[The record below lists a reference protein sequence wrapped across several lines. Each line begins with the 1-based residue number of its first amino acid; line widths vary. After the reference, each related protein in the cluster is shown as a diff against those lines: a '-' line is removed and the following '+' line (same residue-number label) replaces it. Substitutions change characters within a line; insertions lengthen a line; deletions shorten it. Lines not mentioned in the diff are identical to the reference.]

1 MEIIP
6 AIDLIDGQ
14 VVRLAQGDYARQ
26 TTFNYS
32 PIAQLQHYESEG
44 ASYLHLVDLDGAK
57 DPARRQLSVIAD
69 IVRSVSTP
77 IQVGGGIRTEADI
90 ENLLN
95 IGVQRV
101 VVGSKAITDPDIVA
115 TWFERFGADKI
126 VLALDLVVEND
137 AKRIAIHGWQS
148 LSDLTLEAVI
158 EQYQPHGL
166 CHVLS
171 TDITRDGMLTGSNV
185 ALYQEICQQYPN
197 IAFQASGGIGTL
209 MDIKALKT
217 TGVAGII
224 VGRALL
230 EEKFTAKEAILCA
243 RK

>member
-26 TTFNYS
+26 TTFDYS
-32 PIAQLQHYESEG
+32 PITQLQHYVAEG
-44 ASYLHLVDLDGAK
+44 ANYLHLVDLDGAK
-57 DPARRQLSVIAD
+57 DPACRQLSVIAE
-69 IVRSVSTP
+69 IVQSVSVP

-90 ENLLN
+90 DNLLN

-101 VVGSKAITDPDIVA
+101 VIGSKAVTEPTIVKQ
-115 TWFERFGADKI
+115 WFERFGADKI
-126 VLALDLVVEND
+126 VLALDLRVDNG

-148 LSDLTLEAVI
+148 LSDLTLEDVI
-158 EQYQPHGL
+158 AEYQPYGL
-166 CHVLS
+166 SHVLS
-171 TDITRDGMLTGSNV
+171 TDITRDGMLSGSNV
-185 ALYQEICQQYPN
+185 TLYQEICQQYPD
-197 IAFQASGGIGTL
+197 IAFQASGGIGNL
-209 MDIKALKT
+209 EDIEALKT

-230 EEKFTAKEAILCA
+230 EGKFTAKEAILCA

>member
-26 TTFNYS
+26 TTFDYS

-57 DPARRQLSVIAD
+57 DPASRQLSVIAE
-69 IVRSVSTP
+69 IVQSVSTP

-95 IGVQRV
+95 IGIQRV
-101 VVGSKAITDPDIVA
+101 VVGSKAITDPDIVT

-126 VLALDLVVEND
+126 VLALDLVVENG

-158 EQYQPHGL
+158 EQYQPYGL

>member
-26 TTFNYS
+26 TTFDYS
-32 PIAQLQHYESEG
+32 PITQLQHYVAEG
-44 ASYLHLVDLDGAK
+44 ANYLHLVDLDGAK
-57 DPARRQLSVIAD
+57 DPACRQLSVIAE
-69 IVRSVSTP
+69 IVQSVSVP

-90 ENLLN
+90 DNLLN

-101 VVGSKAITDPDIVA
+101 VIGSKAVTEPTIVKQ
-115 TWFERFGADKI
+115 WFERFGAEKI
-126 VLALDLVVEND
+126 VLALDLRVDNG

-148 LSDLTLEAVI
+148 LSDLTLEDVI
-158 EQYQPHGL
+158 AEYQPYGL
-166 CHVLS
+166 SHVLS
-171 TDITRDGMLTGSNV
+171 TDITRDGMLSGSNV
-185 ALYQEICQQYPN
+185 TLYQEICQQYPD
-197 IAFQASGGIGTL
+197 IVFQASGGIGNL
-209 MDIKALKT
+209 EDIEALKT

-230 EEKFTAKEAILCA
+230 EGKFTAKEAILCA